1 MAEYNITIL
10 QKNEAGTLDT
20 YYPKTIAAQVTE
32 STEKQFVS
40 AAKKTQ
46 YDENTMYTNATPIV
60 SPTGQI
66 VPGDTFTD
74 EPVKNMLTKILY
86 PYVQPEISGKTAVG
100 SRVVEKGVTTTVAS
114 VNAVVSKKSEPIS
127 TVELYNGGTL
137 VESKSDAVA
146 DGGTFAFSQVI
157 NITDTTVL
165 KVKATDAKPTT
176 VEAVVAEYT
185 YVYPFYHGTVAAGA
199 TIDSAAVLGLVK
211 DVAVKGDRTYAF
223 DLDDTCAVI
232 AYPAAYGDLV
242 KVEDRHGFDNLPSF
256 TKTQVS
262 VTGTDG
268 TNQNYNVYVK
278 EPATATAFELTCK
291 FE

>member
-32 STEKQFVS
+32 SSTQQFVS

-46 YDENTMYTNATPIV
+46 YDENTLYTNATPIV

-66 VPGDTFTD
+66 EPGDTFND

-86 PYVQPEISGKTAVG
+86 PYVQPEISGSTAVG
-100 SRVVEKGVTTTVAS
+100 SRVVEKGVTTTVSS
-114 VNAVVSKKSEPIS
+114 VNAVVGKKSENITS
-127 TVELYNGGTL
+127 VDLYNGSTL
-137 VESKSDAVA
+137 VESKTDSVSA
-146 DGGTFAFSQVI
+146 GGTFAFSQVI
-157 NITDTTVL
+157 NVTDTTVL

-199 TIDSAAVLGLVK
+199 TIDAAAVLALVK
-211 DVAVKGDRTYAF
+211 DVAVKGDRTYSF
-223 DLDDTCAVI
+223 DLDDSCAVI
-232 AYPAAYGDLV
+232 AYPAAYGDAA
-242 KVEDRHGFDNLPSF
+242 KIEDVHGFDNLASF
-256 TKTQVS
+256 TKSTVA

-268 TNQNYNVYVK
+268 TSQNYYVYVK
-278 EPATATAFELTCK
+278 EPATATAFKLTCK